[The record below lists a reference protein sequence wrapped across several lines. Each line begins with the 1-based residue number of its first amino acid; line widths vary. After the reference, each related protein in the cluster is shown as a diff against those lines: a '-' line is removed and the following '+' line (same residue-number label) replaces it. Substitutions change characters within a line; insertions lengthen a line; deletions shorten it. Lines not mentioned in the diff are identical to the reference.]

1 MFKKVF
7 EYAGPHKKDLY
18 IATFIVLLSVLMGV
32 LPFVLAYQVISPL
45 VMGNAVDTKYVCI
58 RVIGVLIC
66 LILQAI
72 LYGWGLDV
80 SHKAAYSTLLRLRTS
95 LQKRF
100 EAVPLGFIQDKG
112 TGTIKKLFVDDVDSL
127 EVLLAHSLP
136 EGIANLMIPIAIY
149 VAMFFID
156 WKLALLSLASIPIS
170 FAAMMIMYSVGMKK
184 MGPYYMAGQ
193 KMNNTIIEYIN
204 GMEVVKVFN
213 KDAESYERFRKD
225 MAICYDFD
233 KTLSPDDMQT
243 FTLIPSFGIDKDK
256 FWAETDA
263 FARENSMESNLSWMF
278 MLVRYSRFL
287 GKSLK
292 REYFR
297 AIGAQV
303 ELYRGVTDWFTRTTA
318 YAAQRG
324 IELEHYIISSGLKE
338 IIEGS
343 AIAKNFKRIYAS
355 SYLYT
360 TDGVAEWPAQAI
372 NYTNKTQ
379 FIFRIAKG
387 FLEEYDER
395 VNDSMPEENLRIPYE
410 NIVYIGDSA
419 TDIPC
424 MRLVK
429 SKGGYS
435 VGVYDPEKNNRAKV
449 YKLYNDDRLNFY
461 APADYTERSNL
472 YRYMQQIIDEVAARE
487 QIKSEREILR
497 QPAEAYKMRSMLE
510 KLETGYTEKLTPQEI
525 TELQKLEA
533 MIKSRTPGEID

>member
-1 MFKKVF
+1 MT
-7 EYAGPHKKDLY
+7 ENRP
-18 IATFIVLLSVLMGV
+18 
-32 LPFVLAYQVISPL
+32 
-45 VMGNAVDTKYVCI
+45 
-58 RVIGVLIC
+58 R
-66 LILQAI
+66 
-72 LYGWGLDV
+72 
-80 SHKAAYSTLLRLRTS
+80 
-95 LQKRF
+95 
-100 EAVPLGFIQDKG
+100 
-112 TGTIKKLFVDDVDSL
+112 
-127 EVLLAHSLP
+127 
-136 EGIANLMIPIAIY
+136 
-149 VAMFFID
+149 
-156 WKLALLSLASIPIS
+156 
-170 FAAMMIMYSVGMKK
+170 
-184 MGPYYMAGQ
+184 
-193 KMNNTIIEYIN
+193 
-204 GMEVVKVFN
+204 
-213 KDAESYERFRKD
+213 

-233 KTLSPDDMQT
+233 KTHSPDDMQT
-243 FTLIPSFGIDKDK
+243 FTLIPSFGIDKDI

-278 MLVRYSRFL
+278 MLVRYSRFF

-303 ELYRGVTDWFTRTTA
+303 ELYRGVTDWFARTTA

-343 AIAKNFKRIYAS
+343 AIVKNFKRIYAS

-449 YKLYNDDRLNFY
+449 YKLYNDNRLNFY

-510 KLETGYTEKLTPQEI
+510 KLETGYPEKLTPQEI